1 MLMLIVCIIYSVSF
15 MLFMQMKKENP
26 FYKFCLANASLAM
39 VVIIMQSTLVINE
52 DSILFTLCVV
62 VAMAFSVAIGMDSV
76 LRQYLREK
84 IGRRIV
90 RYIDISV
97 MTILIGGM
105 TAIAFIALHKRF
117 F

>member
-15 MLFMQMKKENP
+15 MLFMQMKKDNP

-39 VVIIMQSTLVINE
+39 VVIIMQSILVINE
-52 DSILFTLCVV
+52 NSILFALCAV

-76 LRQYLREK
+76 LRQYLIER
-84 IGRRIV
+84 IDHRIV
-90 RYIDISV
+90 RYIDITI

-105 TAIAFIALHKRF
+105 AAIAFISLCEHF